1 MSNETRNEQLR
12 IRPYARLLTMLGDQL
27 IKNELIA
34 LTELVKNSYDADADF
49 CNVQFCNF
57 SENKEKEY
65 NSSIIV
71 DDNGYGMSYDIITK
85 HFLNPATPIKK
96 KGKELR
102 HSKKGRICQGE
113 KGIGR
118 FSMLK
123 LGKKVTIYSKEETSE
138 QVHKVIFDFTKY
150 DDEFLMSFK
159 TEEDIFLDELTIEY
173 ESISVEKIPLDI
185 SLKKHNS
192 GTAIVIETL
201 KGEWDAQKIEDFEK
215 DMLRFCPFEID
226 QKKIVDNMDFNVRIF
241 LNGNEEK
248 YKESKLKEIEN
259 LIQDKSLYKIS
270 GKYDED
276 AKRLIFSYIEAN
288 GDRKH
293 ISLSFVESKER
304 NSLDFQAIKFFQD
317 HLKKYYE
324 NGKTTICGNFQYEFY
339 VFDFDSKQNEIFGLT
354 IDQKELIRDH
364 RIFLYRDGIRVQPY
378 GAANDDWLQID
389 RTRASD
395 KAGNM
400 FSNDQLIGQ
409 ISITK
414 KENSNLRDKTSREGI
429 IEDNESFSQFSKII
443 KGLLS
448 YVRIKLYQN
457 YKFRQKQNKEQS
469 LVPQKK
475 AQRSNN
481 FNKLL
486 EFAGDNK
493 QIAKIVKDV
502 EKDFKEQE
510 RAFETRLGVAERLAG
525 VGLSVETASH
535 DIMLTI
541 ERLQECIHDIY
552 VESTPSLLNDI
563 ELINSKA
570 QNAEG
575 MVGLVYMKMK
585 DLQQIFVSSKQR
597 AKNIRVEEILSK
609 IQSIYAKSYKEKDIS
624 VEIVKEGN
632 SPVIAKTIDAVL
644 FQVFI
649 NLFDNALYW
658 LSLQD
663 SKREVKIF
671 LNSNDQTITFSD
683 NGPGVTMED
692 APFVFD
698 AFYSGKG
705 EEGRGLGLYIAKILL
720 NRYKYNIELLTDDW
734 DKKLCGAN
742 FRISFIADAAEEK

>member
-1 MSNETRNEQLR
+1 MKSEQLK

-49 CNVQFCNF
+49 CNVKFCDFEVKND
-57 SENKEKEY
+57 EKIKANHASY
-65 NSSIIV
+65 IIV
-71 DDNGYGMSYDIITK
+71 DDNGYGMSYDVITK

-102 HSKKGRICQGE
+102 QSKKGRICQGE

-123 LGKKVTIYSKEETSE
+123 LGKKVTIYSKEEDSD

-150 DDEFLMSFK
+150 DDEFLMTIK
-159 TEEDIFLDELTIEY
+159 EEEDIFLDELIIEY
-173 ESISVEKIPLDI
+173 ESIAVGDIPIDI
-185 SLKKHNS
+185 SIKKYNY
-192 GTAIVIETL
+192 GTAIIIESL
-201 KGEWDAQKIEDFEK
+201 KGEWDGKKIKDFEI

-226 QKKIVDNMDFNVRIF
+226 QKHIVENTDYNVRVFI
-241 LNGNEEK
+241 NDVERK

-259 LIQDKSLYKIS
+259 LIYDKSLYKIH
-270 GKYDED
+270 GRYAEKE
-276 AKRLIFSYIEAN
+276 KRLIFSYMEAN
-288 GDRKH
+288 EEYKH
-293 ISLSFVESKER
+293 ISLSFVESQER
-304 NSLDFQAIKFFQD
+304 NSLDFQAIRFFQD
-317 HLKKYYE
+317 YLKKYYE
-324 NGKTTICGNFQYEFY
+324 NGKTTICGDFEYEFY
-339 VFDFDSKQNEIFGLT
+339 VFDFDAKQNEVFGLT
-354 IDQKELIRDH
+354 PKQKELIRDH

-409 ISITK
+409 IAITK
-414 KENSNLRDKTSREGI
+414 QYNFNLRDKTSREGI
-429 IEDNESFSQFSKII
+429 IEDNESFEQFSKII

-457 YKFRQKQNKEQS
+457 YKFRQNKNKEQILS
-469 LVPQKK
+469 KQKRD
-475 AQRSNN
+475 QRAEN
-481 FNKLL
+481 FSKLI

-493 QIAKIVKDV
+493 QIIKIVENV
-502 EKDFKEQE
+502 EKDFKNQE
-510 RAFETRLGVAERLAG
+510 KAFEDRLGVAERLAG

-541 ERLQECIHDIY
+541 ERLKECIHDMYI
-552 VESTPSLLNDI
+552 ESIPSLYNDI
-563 ELINSKA
+563 GVINQKA

-575 MVGLVYMKMK
+575 MVALVYMKMK

-597 AKNIRVEEILSK
+597 AKVIRVEEILTK
-609 IQSIYAKSYKEKDIS
+609 IQSIYAKSYKEKLIS
-624 VEIVKEGN
+624 VEIVKEGK
-632 SPVIAKTIDAVL
+632 SPVVAKTIDAVL

-649 NLFDNALYW
+649 NLFDNSLYW
-658 LSLQD
+658 LSMQD
-663 SKREVKIF
+663 SERLVKIY
-671 LNSNDQTITFSD
+671 LNGDEQTITFSD
-683 NGPGVTMED
+683 NGPGITADD

-720 NRYKYNIELLTDDW
+720 NRYKYSIELITDNV
-734 DKKLCGAN
+734 DKKLSGAN
-742 FRISFIADAAEEK
+742 FKISFISEISGEN

>member
-1 MSNETRNEQLR
+1 MNNNEIKNEQLK

-49 CNVQFCNF
+49 CNVEFCDF
-57 SENKEKEY
+57 DINKK
-65 NSSIIV
+65 NKPISSIII

-96 KGKELR
+96 KGNELR
-102 HSKKGRICQGE
+102 QSKKGRICQGE

-123 LGKKVTIYSKEETSE
+123 LGKKVTIYSKEEFAQE
-138 QVHKVIFDFTKY
+138 VHKVVFDFTKY

-159 TEEDIFLDELTIEY
+159 TEEDIYLDELVIEY
-173 ESISVEKIPLDI
+173 ESMSVDNIPLDI
-185 SLKKHNS
+185 SIKKYNY
-192 GTAIVIETL
+192 GTAIIIESL
-201 KGEWDAQKIEDFEK
+201 KGEWDVKKIEEFEK
-215 DMLRFCPFEID
+215 DMLRFCPFEVD
-226 QKKIVDNMDFNVRIF
+226 QNKIVENMDFNVKIF
-241 LNGNEEK
+241 INDNEER

-259 LIQDKSLYKIS
+259 LIEDKSLYKIF
-270 GKYDED
+270 GKYDESER
-276 AKRLIFSYIEAN
+276 RLIFSYIEAN
-288 GDRKH
+288 EKRKD
-293 ISLSFVESKER
+293 ITLSLVECQER

-317 HLKKYYE
+317 NLKKYYE
-324 NGKTTICGNFQYEFY
+324 NGKTTICGDFKYEFY
-339 VFDFDSKQNEIFGLT
+339 VFDFDSKQNEVFGLT
-354 IDQKELIRDH
+354 TSQKELVRDH

-378 GAANDDWLQID
+378 GAADDDWLQID

-409 ISITK
+409 IAITK
-414 KENSNLRDKTSREGI
+414 NKNPNLRDKTSREGI

-443 KGLLS
+443 KGLLA
-448 YVRIKLYQN
+448 YIRIKLYQN
-457 YKFRQKQNKEQS
+457 YKFRQKQNNEQKLS
-469 LVPQKK
+469 VQKK
-475 AQRSNN
+475 AQRTENIE
-481 FNKLL
+481 KLL
-486 EFAGDNK
+486 EFAADNK
-493 QIAKIVKDV
+493 PVVKIIKNI

-510 RAFETRLGVAERLAG
+510 RVFDTRLGVAERLAG

-541 ERLQECIHDIY
+541 ERLKDCVHDIY
-552 VESTPSLLNDI
+552 VESIPSL
-563 ELINSKA
+563 INNIDEINIKA

-597 AKNIRVEEILSK
+597 AKNIRVEDILIK
-609 IQSIYAKSYKEKDIS
+609 IKSIYAKSYKEKKITIDI
-624 VEIVKEGN
+624 IKEGK
-632 SPVIAKTIDAVL
+632 SPVVAKTIDAVL

-649 NLFDNALYW
+649 NLFDNSLYW

-663 SKREVKIF
+663 SKREVKIY
-671 LNSNDQTITFSD
+671 LNGDEQTVIFSD
-683 NGPGVTMED
+683 NGPGVALD
-692 APFVFD
+692 DSPFVFD

-720 NRYKYNIELLTDDW
+720 NRYKYDIELLTDDFE
-734 DKKLCGAN
+734 KKLSGAN
-742 FRISFIADAAEEK
+742 FRISFISGEK

>member
-1 MSNETRNEQLR
+1 MNNNEIKNEQLK

-49 CNVQFCNF
+49 CNVEFCDF
-57 SENKEKEY
+57 DINKK
-65 NSSIIV
+65 NKPISSIII

-96 KGKELR
+96 KGNELR
-102 HSKKGRICQGE
+102 QSKKGRICQGE

-123 LGKKVTIYSKEETSE
+123 LGKKVTIYSKEEFAQE
-138 QVHKVIFDFTKY
+138 VHKVVFDFTKY

-159 TEEDIFLDELTIEY
+159 TEEDIYLDELVIEY
-173 ESISVEKIPLDI
+173 ESMSVDNIPLDI
-185 SLKKHNS
+185 SIKKYNY
-192 GTAIVIETL
+192 GTAIIIESL
-201 KGEWDAQKIEDFEK
+201 KGEWDVKKIEEFEK
-215 DMLRFCPFEID
+215 DMLRFCPFEVD
-226 QKKIVDNMDFNVRIF
+226 QNKIVENMDFNVKIF
-241 LNGNEEK
+241 INDNEER

-259 LIQDKSLYKIS
+259 LIEDKSLYKIF
-270 GKYDED
+270 GKYDESER
-276 AKRLIFSYIEAN
+276 RLIFSYIEAN
-288 GDRKH
+288 EKRKE
-293 ISLSFVESKER
+293 ISLSLVECQER

-317 HLKKYYE
+317 NLKKYYE
-324 NGKTTICGNFQYEFY
+324 NGKTTICGDFKYEFY
-339 VFDFDSKQNEIFGLT
+339 VFDFDSKQNEVFGLT
-354 IDQKELIRDH
+354 TSQKELVRDH

-378 GAANDDWLQID
+378 GAADDDWLQID

-409 ISITK
+409 IAITK
-414 KENSNLRDKTSREGI
+414 NKNPNLRDKTSREGI

-443 KGLLS
+443 KGLLA
-448 YVRIKLYQN
+448 YIRIKLYQN
-457 YKFRQKQNKEQS
+457 YKFRQKQNNEQKLS
-469 LVPQKK
+469 VQKK
-475 AQRSNN
+475 AQRTENIE
-481 FNKLL
+481 KLL
-486 EFAGDNK
+486 EFAADNK
-493 QIAKIVKDV
+493 PVVKIIKNI

-510 RAFETRLGVAERLAG
+510 RVFDTRLGVAERLAG

-541 ERLQECIHDIY
+541 ERLKDCVHDIY
-552 VESTPSLLNDI
+552 VESIPSL
-563 ELINSKA
+563 INNIDEINIKA

-597 AKNIRVEEILSK
+597 AKNIHVEDILIK
-609 IQSIYAKSYKEKDIS
+609 IKSIYAKSYKEKKITIDI
-624 VEIVKEGN
+624 IKEGK
-632 SPVIAKTIDAVL
+632 SPVVAKTIDAVL

-649 NLFDNALYW
+649 NLFDNSLYW

-663 SKREVKIF
+663 SNREVKIY
-671 LNSNDQTITFSD
+671 LNGDEQTVIFSD
-683 NGPGVTMED
+683 NGPGVALD
-692 APFVFD
+692 DSPFVFD

-720 NRYKYNIELLTDDW
+720 NRYKYDIELLTDDFE
-734 DKKLCGAN
+734 KKLSGAN
-742 FRISFIADAAEEK
+742 FRISFISGEK

>member
-1 MSNETRNEQLR
+1 MKSTSKHESLK

-49 CNVQFCNF
+49 CNVKFCNF
-57 SENKEKEY
+57 GENKEKTN
-65 NSSIIV
+65 NSSIVV

-102 HSKKGRICQGE
+102 QSKKGRICQGE

-123 LGKKVTIYSKEETSE
+123 LGRKVTIYSKEEVS
-138 QVHKVIFDFTKY
+138 QYAHKVVFDFTKY
-150 DDEFLMSFK
+150 DDEFLMLFK
-159 TEEDIFLDELTIEY
+159 TEEDIFLDELVIEY
-173 ESISVEKIPLDI
+173 ETISVENIPIDI
-185 SLKKHNS
+185 SIKKYNY
-192 GTAIVIETL
+192 GTAIIIESL
-201 KGEWDAQKIEDFEK
+201 KGVWDASKIEDFEK

-226 QKKIVDNMDFNVRIF
+226 QKKIVENMDFNVRVF
-241 LNGNEEK
+241 VNKDEEK

-270 GKYDED
+270 GRYDET

-288 GDRKH
+288 GERKH
-293 ISLSFVESKER
+293 ISLSFVESQER
-304 NSLDFQAIKFFQD
+304 NSLDFQGIKFFQD

-324 NGKTTICGNFQYEFY
+324 DDKTTICGDFQYEFY
-339 VFDFDSKQNEIFGLT
+339 VFDFDSKQNEVFGLT
-354 IDQKELIRDH
+354 TTQKELIRDH

-409 ISITK
+409 IAITK
-414 KENSNLRDKTSREGI
+414 KANPNLKDKTSREGI

-448 YVRIKLYQN
+448 FVRIKLYQN
-457 YKFRQKQNKEQS
+457 YKFRQKQNKEQN
-469 LVPQKK
+469 LAPQKK
-475 AQRSNN
+475 IQRADN

-486 EFAGDNK
+486 EFAGDNQ
-493 QIAKIVKDV
+493 QIAKIIEDV
-502 EKDFKEQE
+502 EKDFKDQE

-541 ERLQECIHDIY
+541 ERLKECIHDIY
-552 VESTPSLLNDI
+552 VESIPSLVNDI
-563 ELINSKA
+563 EVINNKA

-597 AKNIRVEEILSK
+597 AKNIRVEEILTK
-609 IQSIYAKSYKEKDIS
+609 IQSIYAKSYKEKGINI
-624 VEIVKEGN
+624 EIVKEGK
-632 SPVIAKTIDAVL
+632 SPVVAKTIDAVL

-671 LNSNDQTITFSD
+671 LNSDEQTVTFSD
-683 NGPGVTMED
+683 NGPGVMLDD

-720 NRYKYNIELLTDDW
+720 NRYKYNIELVTDEW
-734 DKKLCGAN
+734 KKKLPGAN
-742 FRISFIADAAEEK
+742 FKITFIVDAEEE

>member
-1 MSNETRNEQLR
+1 MNNNEIKNEQLK

-49 CNVQFCNF
+49 CNVEFCDF
-57 SENKEKEY
+57 DINKK
-65 NSSIIV
+65 NKPISSIII

-96 KGKELR
+96 KGNELR
-102 HSKKGRICQGE
+102 QSKKGRICQGE

-123 LGKKVTIYSKEETSE
+123 LGKKVTIYSKEEFAQE
-138 QVHKVIFDFTKY
+138 VHKVVFDFTKY

-159 TEEDIFLDELTIEY
+159 TEEDIYLDELVIEY
-173 ESISVEKIPLDI
+173 ESMSVDNIPLDI
-185 SLKKHNS
+185 SIKKYNY
-192 GTAIVIETL
+192 GTAIIIESL
-201 KGEWDAQKIEDFEK
+201 KGEWDVKKIEEFEK
-215 DMLRFCPFEID
+215 DMLRFCPFEVD
-226 QKKIVDNMDFNVRIF
+226 QNKIVENMDFNVKIF
-241 LNGNEEK
+241 INDNEER

-259 LIQDKSLYKIS
+259 LIEDKSLYKIF
-270 GKYDED
+270 GKYDESER
-276 AKRLIFSYIEAN
+276 RLIFSYIEAN
-288 GDRKH
+288 EKRKE
-293 ISLSFVESKER
+293 ISLSLVECQER

-317 HLKKYYE
+317 NLKKYYE
-324 NGKTTICGNFQYEFY
+324 NGKTTICGDFKYEFY
-339 VFDFDSKQNEIFGLT
+339 VFDFDSKQNEVFGLT
-354 IDQKELIRDH
+354 TSQKELVRDH

-378 GAANDDWLQID
+378 GAADDDWLQID

-409 ISITK
+409 IAITK
-414 KENSNLRDKTSREGI
+414 NKNPNLRDKTSREGI

-443 KGLLS
+443 KGLLA
-448 YVRIKLYQN
+448 YIRIKLYQN
-457 YKFRQKQNKEQS
+457 YKFRQKQNNEQKLS
-469 LVPQKK
+469 VQKK
-475 AQRSNN
+475 AQRTENIE
-481 FNKLL
+481 KLL
-486 EFAGDNK
+486 EFVADNK
-493 QIAKIVKDV
+493 PVVKIIKNI

-510 RAFETRLGVAERLAG
+510 RVFDTRLGVAERLAG

-541 ERLQECIHDIY
+541 ERLKDCVHDIY
-552 VESTPSLLNDI
+552 IESIPSL
-563 ELINSKA
+563 INNIDEINIKA

-597 AKNIRVEEILSK
+597 AKNIHVEDILIK
-609 IQSIYAKSYKEKDIS
+609 IKSIYAKSYKEKKITIDI
-624 VEIVKEGN
+624 IKEGK
-632 SPVIAKTIDAVL
+632 SPVVAKTIDAVL

-649 NLFDNALYW
+649 NLFDNSLYW

-663 SKREVKIF
+663 SKREVKIY
-671 LNSNDQTITFSD
+671 LNGDEQTVIFSD
-683 NGPGVTMED
+683 NGPGVALD
-692 APFVFD
+692 DSPFVFD

-720 NRYKYNIELLTDDW
+720 NRYKYDIELLTDDFE
-734 DKKLCGAN
+734 KKLSGAN
-742 FRISFIADAAEEK
+742 FRISFISGEK

>member
-1 MSNETRNEQLR
+1 MNNNEIKNEQLK

-49 CNVQFCNF
+49 CNVEFCDF
-57 SENKEKEY
+57 DINKK
-65 NSSIIV
+65 NKPISSIII

-96 KGKELR
+96 KGNELR
-102 HSKKGRICQGE
+102 QSKKGRICQGE

-123 LGKKVTIYSKEETSE
+123 LGKKVTIYSKEEFAQE
-138 QVHKVIFDFTKY
+138 VHKVVFDFTKY

-159 TEEDIFLDELTIEY
+159 TEEDIYLDELVIEY
-173 ESISVEKIPLDI
+173 ESMSVDNIPLDI
-185 SLKKHNS
+185 SIKKYNY
-192 GTAIVIETL
+192 GTAIIIESL
-201 KGEWDAQKIEDFEK
+201 KGEWDVKKIEEFEK
-215 DMLRFCPFEID
+215 DMLRFCPFEVD
-226 QKKIVDNMDFNVRIF
+226 QNKIVENMDFNVKIF
-241 LNGNEEK
+241 INDNEER

-259 LIQDKSLYKIS
+259 LIEDKSLYKIF
-270 GKYDED
+270 GKYDESER
-276 AKRLIFSYIEAN
+276 RLIFSYIEAN
-288 GDRKH
+288 EKRKE
-293 ISLSFVESKER
+293 ISLSLVECQER

-317 HLKKYYE
+317 NLKKYYE
-324 NGKTTICGNFQYEFY
+324 NGKTTICGDFKYEFY
-339 VFDFDSKQNEIFGLT
+339 VFDFDSKQNEVFGLT
-354 IDQKELIRDH
+354 TSQKELVRDH

-378 GAANDDWLQID
+378 GAADDDWLQID

-409 ISITK
+409 IAITK
-414 KENSNLRDKTSREGI
+414 NKNPNLRDKTSREGI

-443 KGLLS
+443 KGLLA
-448 YVRIKLYQN
+448 YIRIKLYQN
-457 YKFRQKQNKEQS
+457 YKFRQKQNNEQKLS
-469 LVPQKK
+469 VQKK
-475 AQRSNN
+475 AQRTENIE
-481 FNKLL
+481 KLL
-486 EFAGDNK
+486 EFATDNK
-493 QIAKIVKDV
+493 PVVKIIKNI

-510 RAFETRLGVAERLAG
+510 RVFDTRLGVAERLAG

-541 ERLQECIHDIY
+541 ERLKDCVHDIY
-552 VESTPSLLNDI
+552 VESIPSL
-563 ELINSKA
+563 INNIDEINIKA

-597 AKNIRVEEILSK
+597 AKNIRVEDILIK
-609 IQSIYAKSYKEKDIS
+609 IKSIYAKSYKEKKITIDI
-624 VEIVKEGN
+624 IKEGK
-632 SPVIAKTIDAVL
+632 SPVVAKTIDAVL

-649 NLFDNALYW
+649 NLFDNSLYW

-663 SKREVKIF
+663 SKREVKIY
-671 LNSNDQTITFSD
+671 LNGDEQTVIFSD
-683 NGPGVTMED
+683 NGPGVALD
-692 APFVFD
+692 DSPFVFD

-720 NRYKYNIELLTDDW
+720 NRYKYDIELLTDDFE
-734 DKKLCGAN
+734 KKLSGAN
-742 FRISFIADAAEEK
+742 FRISFISGEK

>member
-1 MSNETRNEQLR
+1 MNNNEIKNEQLK

-49 CNVQFCNF
+49 CNVEFCDF
-57 SENKEKEY
+57 DINKK
-65 NSSIIV
+65 NKPISSIII

-96 KGKELR
+96 KGNELR
-102 HSKKGRICQGE
+102 QSKKGRICQGE

-123 LGKKVTIYSKEETSE
+123 LGKKVTIYSKEEFAQE
-138 QVHKVIFDFTKY
+138 VHKVVFDFTKY

-159 TEEDIFLDELTIEY
+159 TEEDIYLDELVIEY
-173 ESISVEKIPLDI
+173 ESMSVDNIPLDI
-185 SLKKHNS
+185 SIKKYNY
-192 GTAIVIETL
+192 GTAIIIESL
-201 KGEWDAQKIEDFEK
+201 KGEWDVKKIEEFEK
-215 DMLRFCPFEID
+215 DMLRFCPFEVD
-226 QKKIVDNMDFNVRIF
+226 QNKIVENMDFNVKIF
-241 LNGNEEK
+241 INDNEER

-259 LIQDKSLYKIS
+259 LIEDKSLYKIF
-270 GKYDED
+270 GKYDESER
-276 AKRLIFSYIEAN
+276 RLIFSYIEAN
-288 GDRKH
+288 EKRKE
-293 ISLSFVESKER
+293 ISLSLVECQER

-317 HLKKYYE
+317 NLKKYYE
-324 NGKTTICGNFQYEFY
+324 NGKTTICGDFKYEFY
-339 VFDFDSKQNEIFGLT
+339 VFDFDSKQNEVFGLT
-354 IDQKELIRDH
+354 TSQKELVRDH

-378 GAANDDWLQID
+378 GAADDDWLQID

-409 ISITK
+409 IAITK
-414 KENSNLRDKTSREGI
+414 NKNPNLRDKTSREGI

-443 KGLLS
+443 KGLLA
-448 YVRIKLYQN
+448 YIRIKLYQN
-457 YKFRQKQNKEQS
+457 YKFRQKQNNEQKLS
-469 LVPQKK
+469 VQKK
-475 AQRSNN
+475 AQRTENIE
-481 FNKLL
+481 KLL
-486 EFAGDNK
+486 EFAADNK
-493 QIAKIVKDV
+493 PVVKIIKNI

-510 RAFETRLGVAERLAG
+510 RVFDTRLGVAERLAG

-541 ERLQECIHDIY
+541 ERLKDCVHDIY
-552 VESTPSLLNDI
+552 VESIPSL
-563 ELINSKA
+563 INNIDEINIKA

-597 AKNIRVEEILSK
+597 AKNIRVEDILIK
-609 IQSIYAKSYKEKDIS
+609 IKSIYAKSYKEKKITIDI
-624 VEIVKEGN
+624 IKEGK
-632 SPVIAKTIDAVL
+632 SPVVAKTIDAVL

-649 NLFDNALYW
+649 NLFDNSLYW

-663 SKREVKIF
+663 SKREVKIY
-671 LNSNDQTITFSD
+671 LNGDEQTVIFSD
-683 NGPGVTMED
+683 NGPGVALD
-692 APFVFD
+692 DSPFVFD

-720 NRYKYNIELLTDDW
+720 NRYKYDIELLTDDFE
-734 DKKLCGAN
+734 KKLSGAN
-742 FRISFIADAAEEK
+742 FRISFISGEK

>member
-1 MSNETRNEQLR
+1 MNNNEIKNEQLK

-49 CNVQFCNF
+49 CNVEFCDF
-57 SENKEKEY
+57 DINKK
-65 NSSIIV
+65 NKPISSIII

-96 KGKELR
+96 KGNELR
-102 HSKKGRICQGE
+102 QSKKGRICQGE

-123 LGKKVTIYSKEETSE
+123 LGKKVTIYSKEEFAQE
-138 QVHKVIFDFTKY
+138 VHKVVFDFTKY

-159 TEEDIFLDELTIEY
+159 TEEDIYLDELVIEY
-173 ESISVEKIPLDI
+173 ESMSVDNIPLDI
-185 SLKKHNS
+185 SIKKYNY
-192 GTAIVIETL
+192 GTAIIIESL
-201 KGEWDAQKIEDFEK
+201 KGEWDVKKIEEFEK
-215 DMLRFCPFEID
+215 DMLRFCPFEVD
-226 QKKIVDNMDFNVRIF
+226 QNKIVENMDFNVKIF
-241 LNGNEEK
+241 INDNEER

-259 LIQDKSLYKIS
+259 LIEDKSLYKIF
-270 GKYDED
+270 GKYDESER
-276 AKRLIFSYIEAN
+276 RLIFSYIEAN
-288 GDRKH
+288 EKRKE
-293 ISLSFVESKER
+293 ISLSLVECQER

-317 HLKKYYE
+317 NLKKYYE
-324 NGKTTICGNFQYEFY
+324 NGKTTICGDFKYEFY
-339 VFDFDSKQNEIFGLT
+339 VFDFDSKQNEVFGLT
-354 IDQKELIRDH
+354 TSQKELVRDH

-378 GAANDDWLQID
+378 GAADDDWLQID

-409 ISITK
+409 IAITK
-414 KENSNLRDKTSREGI
+414 NKNPNLRDKTSREGI

-443 KGLLS
+443 KGLLA
-448 YVRIKLYQN
+448 YIRIKLYQN
-457 YKFRQKQNKEQS
+457 YKFRQKQNSEQKLS
-469 LVPQKK
+469 VQKK
-475 AQRSNN
+475 AQRTENIE
-481 FNKLL
+481 KLL
-486 EFAGDNK
+486 EFAADNK
-493 QIAKIVKDV
+493 PVVKIIKNI

-510 RAFETRLGVAERLAG
+510 RVFDTRLGVAERLAG

-541 ERLQECIHDIY
+541 ERLKECVHDIY
-552 VESTPSLLNDI
+552 VESIPSL
-563 ELINSKA
+563 INNIDEINIKA

-597 AKNIRVEEILSK
+597 AKNIRVEDILIK
-609 IQSIYAKSYKEKDIS
+609 IKSIYAKSYKEKKITIDI
-624 VEIVKEGN
+624 IKEGK
-632 SPVIAKTIDAVL
+632 SPVVAKTIDAVL

-649 NLFDNALYW
+649 NLFDNSLYW

-663 SKREVKIF
+663 SKREVKIY
-671 LNSNDQTITFSD
+671 LNGDEQTVIFSD
-683 NGPGVTMED
+683 NGPGVALD
-692 APFVFD
+692 DSPFVFD

-720 NRYKYNIELLTDDW
+720 NRYKYDIELLTDDFE
-734 DKKLCGAN
+734 KKLSGAN
-742 FRISFIADAAEEK
+742 FRISFISGEK

>member
-1 MSNETRNEQLR
+1 MNNNEIKNEQLK

-49 CNVQFCNF
+49 CNVEFCDF
-57 SENKEKEY
+57 DINKK
-65 NSSIIV
+65 NKPISSIII

-96 KGKELR
+96 KGNELR
-102 HSKKGRICQGE
+102 QSKKGRICQGE

-123 LGKKVTIYSKEETSE
+123 LGKKVTIYSKEEFAQE
-138 QVHKVIFDFTKY
+138 VHKVVFDFTKY

-159 TEEDIFLDELTIEY
+159 TEEDIYLDELVIEY
-173 ESISVEKIPLDI
+173 ESMSVDNIPLDI
-185 SLKKHNS
+185 SIKKYNY
-192 GTAIVIETL
+192 GTAIIIESL
-201 KGEWDAQKIEDFEK
+201 KGEWDVKKIEEFEK
-215 DMLRFCPFEID
+215 DMLRFCPFEVD
-226 QKKIVDNMDFNVRIF
+226 QNKIVENMDFNVKIF
-241 LNGNEEK
+241 INDNEER

-259 LIQDKSLYKIS
+259 LIEDKSLYKIF
-270 GKYDED
+270 GKYDESER
-276 AKRLIFSYIEAN
+276 RLIFSYIEAN
-288 GDRKH
+288 EKRKE
-293 ISLSFVESKER
+293 ISLSLVECQER

-317 HLKKYYE
+317 NLKKYYE
-324 NGKTTICGNFQYEFY
+324 NGKTTICGDFKYEFY
-339 VFDFDSKQNEIFGLT
+339 VFDFDSKQNEVFGLT
-354 IDQKELIRDH
+354 TSQKELVRDH

-378 GAANDDWLQID
+378 GAADDDWLQID

-409 ISITK
+409 IAITK
-414 KENSNLRDKTSREGI
+414 NKNPNLRDKTSREGI

-443 KGLLS
+443 KGLLA
-448 YVRIKLYQN
+448 YIRIKLYQN
-457 YKFRQKQNKEQS
+457 YKFRQKQNNEQKLS
-469 LVPQKK
+469 VQKK
-475 AQRSNN
+475 AQRTENIE
-481 FNKLL
+481 KLL
-486 EFAGDNK
+486 EFAADNK
-493 QIAKIVKDV
+493 PVVKIIKNI

-510 RAFETRLGVAERLAG
+510 RVFDTRLGVAERLAG

-541 ERLQECIHDIY
+541 ERLKDCVHDIY
-552 VESTPSLLNDI
+552 IESIPSL
-563 ELINSKA
+563 INNIDEINIKA

-597 AKNIRVEEILSK
+597 AKNIHVEDILIK
-609 IQSIYAKSYKEKDIS
+609 IKSIYAKSYKEKKITIDI
-624 VEIVKEGN
+624 IKEGK
-632 SPVIAKTIDAVL
+632 SPVVAKTIDAVL

-649 NLFDNALYW
+649 NLFDNSLYW

-663 SKREVKIF
+663 SKREVKIY
-671 LNSNDQTITFSD
+671 LNGDEQTVIFSD
-683 NGPGVTMED
+683 NGPGVALD
-692 APFVFD
+692 DSPFVFD

-720 NRYKYNIELLTDDW
+720 NRYKYDIELLTDDFE
-734 DKKLCGAN
+734 KKLSGAN
-742 FRISFIADAAEEK
+742 FRISFISGEK